1 MRKKNRKKLIFI
13 IVLLL
18 LFIAITILPRLHETG
33 TIRIKDNYSYVEKA
47 NKLIINPCSD
57 ERFASG
63 LLLCDSTWF
72 GAIEY
77 FNNNNFDIIASGLI
91 KDKQPI
97 LTITTTWGPFGGEH
111 PFDTIRFS
119 SRIEHPDS
127 GFNDN
132 PQTDF
137 DSFILNSSEF
147 EVSGMKV
154 GEDKEAIAKFLGLRK
169 NQIRDTITIINP
181 YSEKSKR
188 QYGDLFEKSS
198 EITISNETNK
208 VWERVAGTIH
218 FIFSNDTISQ
228 IYMRP

>member
-1 MRKKNRKKLIFI
+1 M
-13 IVLLL
+13 LLL
-18 LFIAITILPRLHETG
+18 LIAIAMLPRLHKTG
-33 TIRIKDNYSYVEKA
+33 ITQIADNYAYVEKA

-63 LLLCDSTWF
+63 LLLCDSSWF

-77 FNNNNFDIIASGLI
+77 FNSNNFDINASALI
-91 KDKQPI
+91 KDQQPI
-97 LTITTTWGPFGGEH
+97 LTITTTWGPFEGEH

-119 SRIEHPDS
+119 PRIEHPDS
-127 GFNDN
+127 SFNDN

-154 GEDKEAIAKFLGLRK
+154 GEDKTAIAKFLGLK
-169 NQIRDTITIINP
+169 KKQIRDTITIINP

-188 QYGDLFEKSS
+188 QYHDIFEKYD
-198 EITISNETNK
+198 EIAYSNEANK
-208 VWERVAGTIH
+208 IWERVAGEIH
-218 FIFSNDTISQ
+218 FIFCNDTIKQ
-228 IYMRP
+228 IYMRHE